1 MPRITKEHMK
11 ESIIPFLNDAL
22 RIITE
27 NINLDANDNR
37 EDVPP
42 FEEDGWY
49 YYLYKSIAHIKP
61 EIRIK
66 RQNYKEYKD
75 QPKGNRINEQAWV
88 YKEGMNYKFI
98 QDKNGIIYQDKD
110 RGFIQ
115 NGFSFQD
122 YKKTAF

>member
-11 ESIIPFLNDAL
+11 ESIIPFVNDAL

-27 NINLDANDNR
+27 NLNLDDMDNR
-37 EDVPP
+37 EDVSS

-49 YYLYKSIAHIKP
+49 YYLYKSIAYIKP

-75 QPKGNRINEQAWV
+75 QSKGNRINEHAWV
-88 YKEGMNYKFI
+88 YREGMNYKFI
-98 QDKNGIIYQDKD
+98 QDKNGIIYPDKD